1 MRNEGHAME
10 WISRAY
16 SDRDSALFLYENM
29 YPKPLEV
36 ICYLC
41 QQASEKALKS
51 LLFVSELPLEKS
63 HDLTRIVERLTASF
77 PVDDKLLRACAFLTP
92 YATSSRYPT
101 RIEIDEPRAKKVIEE
116 MRYTIS
122 WVDKCIEEIR
132 AKESQVNSG
141 D

>member
-51 LLFVSELPLEKS
+51 LLFVSELPLEN
-63 HDLTRIVERLTASF
+63 
-77 PVDDKLLRACAFLTP
+77 
-92 YATSSRYPT
+92 PT
-101 RIEIDEPRAKKVIEE
+101 
-116 MRYTIS
+116 T
-122 WVDKCIEEIR
+122 
-132 AKESQVNSG
+132 
-141 D
+141 

>member
-1 MRNEGHAME
+1 ME

-29 YPKPLEV
+29 HPKPLEV

-41 QQASEKALKS
+41 QQACEKALKS
-51 LLFVSELPLEKS
+51 LLFVSELALEKS
-63 HDLTRIVERLTASF
+63 HDLTRIAERLTASF

-92 YATSSRYPT
+92 YATDSRYPT

-116 MRYTIS
+116 MGYIVS
-122 WVDKCIEEIR
+122 
-132 AKESQVNSG
+132 
-141 D
+141 